1 MLGKL
6 IKHEWKGTCKVGGL
20 ILILLAGITFFG
32 WLAFQSPMWNEM
44 AGDSI
49 EYNMA
54 FSILDL
60 MSIFTLFAYMF
71 LLLGAVVGIMIYLAV
86 HFYQTMYTDE
96 GYLLHTLPVTKG
108 RLLFSKVFIGGLWML
123 IILIGVY
130 TSMVALISFMMG
142 RLLAPEG
149 YTVWGIWEL
158 FFGELG
164 EAILMMEKELNF
176 KGTVYLV
183 YTILT
188 MLSSPF
194 ITMIVVFGA
203 ISMGQLFT
211 KHRVLMAI
219 VCYGGVLLANG
230 LVKSIVEA
238 IIATLYDFSSFEK
251 VMSFFDRNLISGT
264 ILSVLFAAV
273 MYFVSYY
280 VNTRKLNME

>member
-6 IKHEWKGTCKVGGL
+6 LKHEWKGTCKVGGL

-32 WLAFQSPMWNEM
+32 WLAFQSPMWNAM

-149 YTVWGIWEL
+149 YTVWRIWEL

-164 EAILMMEKELNF
+164 ETILMMEKELNF
-176 KGTVYLV
+176 KGTVYLI

-264 ILSVLFAAV
+264 VLSVLFAAV